1 MLTRCFPARGED
13 GEVDSHRRRGGW
25 SVAVLALYA
34 RCAGFYAGG
43 RQGVARGGTCA
54 ASVCG
59 GFSVAVLARRELRW
73 LVRLRSPRCG
83 ARRHVCCLDRRR
95 PVGRLARSTRAALAS
110 TLAVATVWREAARVL
125 PRSAA
130 AFPSPCSLYAGCA
143 GLYARGRHGVA
154 RGGTYI
160 CCLDQRRPVGRRAR
174 STRAALASTLAVATV
189 WREAARICCLDRRR
203 PAGRLARST
212 RAAQASTLAIATL
225 WRERLFVRGRLES
238 PRLINW
244 KPRRWLPRGS
254 PSWT

>member
-54 ASVCG
+54 ALIG
-59 GFSVAVLARRELRW
+59 GGLSVAVRALRELRW
-73 LVRLRSPRCG
+73 LLRRRSPRCG

-95 PVGRLARSTRAALAS
+95 LFRRRARSTRAALAC

-130 AFPSPCSLYAGCA
+130 ACRSPCSLYAGCA
-143 GLYARGRHGVA
+143 GMYARGRHGVA
-154 RGGTYI
+154 RGGTCAASI
-160 CCLDQRRPVGRRAR
+160 GGGLSVAVGAPSDAR
-174 STRAALASTLAVATV
+174 L
-189 WREAARICCLDRRR
+189 
-203 PAGRLARST
+203 T
-212 RAAQASTLAIATL
+212 RAAQASTLYL
-225 WRERLFVRGRLES
+225 FWRS
-238 PRLINW
+238 PRCGANASLHEDDW
-244 KPRRWLPRGS
+244 SRLG
-254 PSWT
+254 